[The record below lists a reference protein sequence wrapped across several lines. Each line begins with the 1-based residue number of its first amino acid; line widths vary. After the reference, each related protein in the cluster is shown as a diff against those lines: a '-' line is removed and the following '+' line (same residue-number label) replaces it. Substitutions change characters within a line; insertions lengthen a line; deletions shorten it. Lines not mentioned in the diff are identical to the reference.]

1 MNSIDPCNK
10 SHMSN
15 FLKDYTDTQINK
27 LLIAHKSLL
36 SCSKPLTNIK
46 YKTDDY
52 ASCIDPIKKH
62 NCYDKIEG

>member
-36 SCSKPLTNIK
+36 SCSKPLLNIK
-46 YKTDDY
+46 YKTDEY
-52 ASCIDPIKKH
+52 TSCIDPIRKH
-62 NCYDKIEG
+62 NYYDKDEG

>member
-15 FLKDYTDTQINK
+15 FLKDYSKSQINK
-27 LLIAHKSLL
+27 LLDTHKSLL
-36 SCSKPLTNIK
+36 LSSKVVKDMK

-52 ASCIDPIKKH
+52 QSCVDPIRKH
-62 NCYDKIEG
+62 NPYDKYQS